1 MATLDAAGRSRRSRQ
16 AAHVAHSRHSGQEMT
31 AAARAANLTRFEGML
46 PEAERQ
52 RRAGHAR
59 KAYYIALAYKSAQVR
74 RERAAAKAAS

>member
-1 MATLDAAGRSRRSRQ
+1 
-16 AAHVAHSRHSGQEMT
+16 MT
-31 AAARAANLTRFEGML
+31 AAARAANLTRFERQVDPEGML

-52 RRAGHAR
+52 RRAAHAR